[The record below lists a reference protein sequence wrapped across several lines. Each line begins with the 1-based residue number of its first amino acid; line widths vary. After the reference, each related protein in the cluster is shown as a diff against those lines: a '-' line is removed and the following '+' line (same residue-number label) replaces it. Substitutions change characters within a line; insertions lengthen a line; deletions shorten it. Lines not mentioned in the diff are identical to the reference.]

1 MNKNRSISIITAIT
15 NNKIIGNNGSLPW
28 KIPEELKYFRKT
40 TLNKVIIMGSNTFMS
55 INCKPLPDRQN
66 IVLTKNPD
74 KFAINQLTKDYKNLT
89 FVTTITASLQQAEQF
104 CASGLVMP
112 EIMIIGGAEIYKQ
125 FLPLVN
131 KLYISVIKKS
141 YKGDVYFPEL
151 DFTQWNLDSSEEYEE
166 FTAKIFSKIIYTPHS

>member
-89 FVTTITASLQQAEQF
+89 FV
-104 CASGLVMP
+104 
-112 EIMIIGGAEIYKQ
+112 
-125 FLPLVN
+125 
-131 KLYISVIKKS
+131 
-141 YKGDVYFPEL
+141 L
-151 DFTQWNLDSSEEYEE
+151 DNINNL
-166 FTAKIFSKIIYTPHS
+166 I